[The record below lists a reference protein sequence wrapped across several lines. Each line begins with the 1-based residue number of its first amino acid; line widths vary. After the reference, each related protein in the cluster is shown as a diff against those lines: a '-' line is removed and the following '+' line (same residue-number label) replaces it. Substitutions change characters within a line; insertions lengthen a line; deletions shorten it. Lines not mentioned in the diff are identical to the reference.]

1 MGICW
6 RCWRRECRASLKTN
20 DFDLNEVRN
29 DVVVRDLREQQHEP
43 DDEVIHNQVF
53 INDIKSQI
61 EDDLTAPVKRIY
73 NRQVAQVH
81 CQGDGDRPLP
91 EFHLIQSQ
99 LHRAKQRAVPPILRN
114 VDDVNIDG
122 EWANTW
128 QGFRNLVHLDND
140 WGIAVFATD
149 ANIETLE
156 NCRHV
161 YIDGTFRTV
170 PNPYRQFLTVHGE
183 CNDQVLLCVSVL
195 MVERNIASYRQV
207 FQILKRIVL
216 QVT

>member
-1 MGICW
+1 MLATGVSSESDI
-6 RCWRRECRASLKTN
+6 
-20 DFDLNEVRN
+20 
-29 DVVVRDLREQQHEP
+29 VVLDLREHQHEP
-43 DDEVIHNQVF
+43 DDEVNHNQVL

-81 CQGDGDRPLP
+81 HQGDGDRPLP

-99 LHRAKQRAVPPILRN
+99 LHRARQRLVPPIPRN

-122 EWANTW
+122 ERANTW

-140 WGIAVFATD
+140 WGIAVFATN

-161 YIDGTFRTV
+161 YVDGTFRTV
-170 PNPYRQFLTVHGE
+170 PNPYRQFLTVHVMENAMIGF
-183 CNDQVLLCVSVL
+183 CF
-195 MVERNIASYRQV
+195 V
-207 FQILKRIVL
+207 FPY
-216 QVT
+216 